1 MTSNTPA
8 KPNLDSALA
17 HLADVVDQ
25 RREAFKSG
33 QSDPKTSYTALL
45 FSKGDDGILKKIGE
59 EATEAVMAA
68 KDSRQSNLAPEQ
80 QKLLVGEVADLW
92 FHCLIALSQFNLR
105 PEDVIAELDRRL
117 GTSGIEEKAARKA
130 ADKEWATIQIACFVR
145 FLKD

>member
-130 ADKEWATIQIACFVR
+130 AGKE
-145 FLKD
+145 